1 MWVRSVWGENG
12 WSLPVKLLL
21 ELGII
26 GDVAPEEEG
35 VVHGGLGSADEVDL
49 LSRSNLSRVLSSD
62 NLFLKSLYSWERI
75 KAMVVTELPKY
86 SSYWQ
91 QLLKHGKKLWLHFCK
106 DESNKLSWPVVQN
119 QNTVYHM
126 MYMAG
131 TVLKVIVGRPSV
143 TLLTIGWFSNRTKM
157 SDDDGRVCR
166 IVWILF

>member
-1 MWVRSVWGENG
+1 MYCWLGRFTRMWGRSVGGENG

-86 SSYWQ
+86 CHYWQ
-91 QLLKHGKKLWLHFCK
+91 QLLKQGKKFWLNFCK
-106 DESNKLSWPVVQN
+106 YESNKLFWSVMQN
-119 QNTVYHM
+119 QNTVYH
-126 MYMAG
+126 
-131 TVLKVIVGRPSV
+131 TVWQVLYLK
-143 TLLTIGWFSNRTKM
+143 LLLANHQLRSWQ
-157 SDDDGRVCR
+157 
-166 IVWILF
+166 